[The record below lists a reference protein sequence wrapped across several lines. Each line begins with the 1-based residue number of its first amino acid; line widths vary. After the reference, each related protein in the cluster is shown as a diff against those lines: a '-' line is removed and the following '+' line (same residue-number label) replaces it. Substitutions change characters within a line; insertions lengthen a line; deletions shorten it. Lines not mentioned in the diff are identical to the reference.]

1 MRFIAFV
8 AALFVFPLPAF
19 AACEGQ
25 DWRAQLAPETMRE
38 IRARL
43 AHVPFHRGIAFEA
56 VRGESRLTLFGTVH
70 VYDPRVHVPD
80 DIAARIRSADL
91 VLLETT
97 PEVLTSFRRR
107 LAEDY
112 TLSFD
117 VDGATLRSRLTAA
130 EWAVLLRGLLVLGI
144 EAEVV
149 ERMRPWFAAALLEQ
163 VPCDIA
169 ARAEGGKI
177 LDERVEALARGSGVA
192 VRGLDEDV
200 ERILSYFSGLPED
213 DQLDLLRLTLA
224 FYASDGS
231 QIVTLVRSWQDG
243 EVAAGWEAARARA
256 AALAGD
262 GAAVKVW
269 YDRLHDTLVAAR
281 NRDWMRRLLEW
292 SGAVSNVVVAVGA
305 MHLPG
310 EDGLLRLLERRG
322 FAIRRLI
329 LTP

>member
-25 DWRAQLAPETMRE
+25 DWRAQLAPETIQE
-38 IRARL
+38 IRTRL
-43 AHVPFHRGIAFEA
+43 ANVPFHRGVAFEA
-56 VRGESRLTLFGTVH
+56 VRGESQLTLFGTVH
-70 VYDPRVHVPD
+70 VYDPGVHVPD

-97 PEVLTSFRRR
+97 PEVLTSFRRK

-117 VDGATLRSRLTAA
+117 VQGPGLRILLTPR
-130 EWAVLLRGLLVLGI
+130 EWTVLLRALLTLGI
-144 EAEVV
+144 EAEVA

-163 VPCDIA
+163 APCDIA

-177 LDERVEALARGSGVA
+177 LDERVEALAREAGVA

-200 ERILSYFSGLPED
+200 GRILSYFSDLPED

-224 FYASDGS
+224 SYVSDGS

-256 AALAGD
+256 AALTGN
-262 GAAVKVW
+262 GAAVKAW
-269 YDRLHDTLVAAR
+269 FDRLHEVLVVAR

-292 SGAVSNVVVAVGA
+292 TGAVGNAVVAVGA

-329 LTP
+329 PAP